1 MTTGMVVIAVILLV
15 LHWRGPNAVWG
26 GATLGLIV
34 GVIVALV
41 TGHWYLI
48 PRIFAVGTFAGT
60 LFEWIGRLV
69 RRKRG
74 GEKRINE

>member
-1 MTTGMVVIAVILLV
+1 MTTILVGIAIILLA

-41 TGHWYLI
+41 TGHWYLV
-48 PRIFAVGTFAGT
+48 PRIIAIGIFAGT
-60 LFEWIGRLV
+60 IFEWIGRLTS
-69 RRKRG
+69 RGRRG
-74 GEKRINE
+74 GRPFS